1 MSFQEF
7 CLLLVSVLTSAMGQL
22 FLKMGATKLGKVDA
36 SNALSHILNIILT
49 PELILGLSCYGLGA
63 IAYILL
69 LTRVSLSVAGPSA
82 SIIYV
87 FSVLI
92 GYFIFKETI
101 PVHRA
106 FGLGFI
112 VCGVLLVVWKG
123 N

>member
-36 SNALSHILNIILT
+36 GNAVSHIFNIILT
-49 PELILGLSCYGLGA
+49 PELLLGLSCYGLGA

-92 GYFIFKETI
+92 GYFVFKETI
-101 PVHRA
+101 PIHRA